1 MPTAEEL
8 PAGLAALTRR
18 QAVEINPVSFD
29 THRLLRV
36 LSETLNAAAAEP
48 AAPQISRDGHGVRPA
63 AVPPAVPP
71 VESPVAA
78 ATIDVPPS
86 APAKPRSDRGGA
98 RRRALMLGVGVMS
111 FVLLLAIGVGGWYFL
126 RNPG

>member
-36 LSETLNAAAAEP
+36 LNETLNAAAERAGRATEVRERPRYP
-48 AAPQISRDGHGVRPA
+48 ASRGTTCRTSGRILDGGCNDRC
-63 AVPPAVPP
+63 
-71 VESPVAA
+71 
-78 ATIDVPPS
+78 ATLCAS
-86 APAKPRSDRGGA
+86 HTS
-98 RRRALMLGVGVMS
+98 
-111 FVLLLAIGVGGWYFL
+111 
-126 RNPG
+126 